1 MDDPAP
7 PEKMDEW
14 EQKAKTQNLGA
25 EACAYLAHVAVPA
38 LIAKVRALDAEV
50 DEKITGWLNELWER
64 QALELERNRL
74 AKELEETK
82 VVRLGNEKM
91 LMVNEKYLNK
101 CWICGESADTCT
113 KCASKA
119 VEKAHTA
126 AKGA

>member
-1 MDDPAP
+1 M
-7 PEKMDEW
+7 
-14 EQKAKTQNLGA
+14 
-25 EACAYLAHVAVPA
+25 AVPTPSECVPLA
-38 LIAKVRALDAEV
+38 RDRQFVCVKHGRLLLDCEMDRLKESQVLLIA
-50 DEKITGWLNELWER
+50 ER
-64 QALELERNRL
+64 DRL
-74 AKELEETK
+74 ASDNDTLSKTLDSLREARDQLAKALEETK